1 MHPVVVVCLLLL
13 VLGAVLALRWG
24 HLRFEPPRPAE
35 RVTFAE
41 QARRGL
47 WYLNILT
54 IGGVVSGLLAAG
66 AGGRLAMRLLAVTA
80 GDGAQGRITE
90 ADEVVGKITVGGTFA
105 FMVFGGLF
113 AGLVSA
119 VIYTLVRKWL
129 PGGWLG
135 ALALGGLLLVTL
147 AARVEPL
154 RSDNPDFDLVGPH
167 WLAVSVFAALAVLH
181 ALVLVAVMARLSR
194 SLPLLGKSTRVVLAY
209 SPLLLLLLTAIIG
222 AAVVVVVLAGAAV
235 STRPAVRHLWAHPRV
250 LLAGRI
256 LLAVVALVSLPS
268 FITTI
273 TDIL

>member
-1 MHPVVVVCLLLL
+1 MVVCLVLL

-24 HLRFEPPRPAE
+24 HLHFEPPRPAE

-41 QARRGL
+41 QARRGF
-47 WYLNILT
+47 WYLDILA

-80 GDGAQGRITE
+80 GDSAQGRITE
-90 ADEVVGKITVGGTFA
+90 ADEVVGEITVGGTLGFI
-105 FMVFGGLF
+105 VFGGLF
-113 AGLVSA
+113 AGLVTA

-147 AARVEPL
+147 APRVEPL
-154 RSDNPDFDLVGPH
+154 RSDNPDFDLVGPG
-167 WLAVSVFAALAVLH
+167 WLAVSVFAALVFLQ

-194 SLPLLGKSTRVVLAY
+194 SLPLLGRSPRVVLAY

-235 STRPAVRHLWAHPRV
+235 STHPAVRRLWAHPGV
-250 LLAGRI
+250 LLAGRV
-256 LLAVVALVSLPS
+256 LLGVVALVSLPS

-273 TDIL
+273 ADIL